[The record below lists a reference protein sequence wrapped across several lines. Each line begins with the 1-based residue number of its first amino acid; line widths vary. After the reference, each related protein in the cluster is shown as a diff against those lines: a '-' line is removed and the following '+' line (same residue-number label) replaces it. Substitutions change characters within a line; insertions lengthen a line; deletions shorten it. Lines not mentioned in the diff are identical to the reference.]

1 MLSTYSQ
8 STSSLKHI
16 GCYVFNITH
25 SIHLQLCL
33 NIVSI
38 HWQERLDLLMPFSEC
53 FSPVYEVSFNKTENS
68 QYTDSKNIEIIKKI
82 SISWGSNCA
91 CKTRRA
97 QPLSSITRY
106 ISLAFNALYTKDWLK
121 LRCQHYS
128 CTQFAGFKMEYY
140 VWKITCVLYYK
151 FLYK

>member
-1 MLSTYSQ
+1 MLRVQYNPFN
-8 STSSLKHI
+8 TSSI
-16 GCYVFNITH
+16 MPQY
-25 SIHLQLCL
+25 CL
-33 NIVSI
+33 YSLARTPWSP
-38 HWQERLDLLMPFSEC
+38 HALLRM
-53 FSPVYEVSFNKTENS
+53 FSPVYEVSFTKIENS

-97 QPLSSITRY
+97 QPLSSITRC
-106 ISLAFNALYTKDWLK
+106 ISLAFNALYTKDCLK